1 MSAVLA
7 TTVLANSGL
16 ATAAAPSAAPDAGLF
31 AAVIVAAGA
40 TALVALGMMLL
51 GMHRSA
57 RLTVLRG
64 LATAGLGLG
73 VVSIA
78 VGGVLA
84 VSPTSAQ
91 ATPDHSGPT
100 YVVTSDDDPAIQLPT
115 LPLD

>member
-1 MSAVLA
+1 MSAELI
-7 TTVLANSGL
+7 
-16 ATAAAPSAAPDAGLF
+16 AAASAPDSGLF

-40 TALVALGMMLL
+40 TALAALGMMLF

-73 VVSIA
+73 VVTIA

-91 ATPDHSGPT
+91 ATTDSSSGPT
-100 YVVTSDDDPAIQLPT
+100 YVVTSDEGPDIQLPT
-115 LPLD
+115 LALD

>member
-1 MSAVLA
+1 MSAALF
-7 TTVLANSGL
+7 TTA
-16 ATAAAPSAAPDAGLF
+16 ATAAAPDSGIF

-40 TALVALGMMLL
+40 TALAALAMMVF
-51 GMHRSA
+51 GMHRTS
-57 RLTVLRG
+57 RLTALRG

-84 VSPTSAQ
+84 VSPASAQ
-91 ATPDHSGPT
+91 AAPDQSGPT
-100 YVVTSDDDPAIQLPT
+100 YVVTSDDEPSLQLPT

>member
-1 MSAVLA
+1 MSAAL
-7 TTVLANSGL
+7 
-16 ATAAAPSAAPDAGLF
+16 AAATSSTPDTGLF
-31 AAVIVAAGA
+31 AAVIVAAGV

-51 GMHRSA
+51 SMHRSA

-73 VVSIA
+73 VVAVA

-84 VSPTSAQ
+84 VSPSSAQ
-91 ATPDHSGPT
+91 ATTDTTGPT
-100 YVVTSDDDPAIQLPT
+100 YVVTSNDDPDIQLPT

>member
-1 MSAVLA
+1 MSAVLV
-7 TTVLANSGL
+7 TT
-16 ATAAAPSAAPDAGLF
+16 TAASLAPDAGLF

-40 TALVALGMMLL
+40 TALAALGMMLF

-57 RLTVLRG
+57 RLTALRG

-84 VSPTSAQ
+84 VSPASAQ
-91 ATPDHSGPT
+91 ATPDQAGPT
-100 YVVTSDDDPAIQLPT
+100 YVVTSDDDPSVQLPT